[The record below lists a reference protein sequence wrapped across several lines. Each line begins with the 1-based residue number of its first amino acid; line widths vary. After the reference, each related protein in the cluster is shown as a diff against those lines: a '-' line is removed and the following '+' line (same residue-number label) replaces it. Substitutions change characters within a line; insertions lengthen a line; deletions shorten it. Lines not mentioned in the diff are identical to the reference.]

1 MSVRVVDRH
10 ISRMEYI
17 YNAQQLMFLIKER
30 IDKYANKVNNSAKY
44 KHLAKS
50 INYSIW
56 NSPIFHSQQV
66 YQYVQLA
73 NRESD
78 NIKRLD
84 YLSKASQNLTLL
96 ESSLETMYNQFRKV
110 IKDKFIMLTTEK
122 IDYEYKLLKGCKEFV
137 RNIG

>member
-1 MSVRVVDRH
+1 MSVRVADRNT
-10 ISRMEYI
+10 SRMEYI

-30 IDKYANKVNNSAKY
+30 IDKYSNKVDNNTKY
-44 KHLAKS
+44 KHLTKS

-78 NIKRLD
+78 NIKRLE
-84 YLSKASQNLTLL
+84 YLNKASQNLTLL
-96 ESSLETMYNQFRKV
+96 ESSLETMYSRFRKV
-110 IKDKFIMLTTEK
+110 IKDKFIMLATEK
-122 IDYEYKLLKGCKEFV
+122 IDYEYKLLKGCK
-137 RNIG
+137 RIC